1 MPLVCAIDQ
10 NEIIILGGLMYR
22 NEMSDVFLF
31 NTESNKLE
39 EVSFDASSIESKFC
53 SNYGICHIRQN
64 QIAVLR
70 SFANNDSHQRMEF
83 EVIRGKQDPEEQ
95 S

>member
-1 MPLVCAIDQ
+1 MMPLVCAIDQ

-31 NTESNKLE
+31 NTESNKLG

-53 SNYGICHIRQN
+53 SN
-64 QIAVLR
+64 
-70 SFANNDSHQRMEF
+70 S
-83 EVIRGKQDPEEQ
+83 
-95 S
+95 